1 MRMRSAERR
10 PKIRH
15 ERTDRTETETGQV
28 LPIAARSCVSRM
40 FGLTIE
46 TTGSSTAQ
54 PMVGR
59 VEASKR
65 ATCAADHLRATFEP
79 VTEGGGAVKCG
90 YKQLKSHT
98 RRHIEGQ
105 VSKRCWGLFR
115 VTEACPT
122 PTNPRPMAVGHASV
136 VQERTW
142 RSARAVRPAPTE
154 RTLANWKS
162 RTSAK
167 EKGDPKNF
175 CKSLY
180 MYPGTVQL
188 YCVWW
193 AIE

>member
-1 MRMRSAERR
+1 
-10 PKIRH
+10 
-15 ERTDRTETETGQV
+15 
-28 LPIAARSCVSRM
+28 M

-79 VTEGGGAVKCG
+79 GTEGGGAVKCG

-115 VTEACPT
+115 VTEERST
-122 PTNPRPMAVGHASV
+122 PTNPHPMAVGRASV
-136 VQERTW
+136 RPRRTW
-142 RSARAVRPAPTE
+142 RSARAVRPAPAE
-154 RTLANWKS
+154 RTLAKW
-162 RTSAK
+162 SALFC
-167 EKGDPKNF
+167 ERKG
-175 CKSLY
+175 
-180 MYPGTVQL
+180 
-188 YCVWW
+188 
-193 AIE
+193 